1 MESTKKGG
9 EPTLARKKAFFPQ
22 KMLVLGLDMLPCTV
36 PSVLTMQK
44 QNKKNHKSNAII
56 KQLSYIFAA
65 AFCILTTLAC
75 SHLYLIDSPQKL
87 EFDFYSNKPLIIKI
101 LYTSEASA
109 NFSDERAVALEAP
122 ASSQYIKLS
131 FDIPSKTPFTHSKPY
146 HILSMCIEETYL
158 YNVIYTRCYFT
169 LLSFLN

>member
-9 EPTLARKKAFFPQ
+9 EPTLAIKKASFDQ
-22 KMLVLGLDMLPCTV
+22 KMLVFGAGYVTMHS
-36 PSVLTMQK
+36 SVRSHHAG
-44 QNKKNHKSNAII
+44 NKSDAII
-56 KQLSYIFAA
+56 KQLCYIFAA

-75 SHLYLIDSPQKL
+75 SYLYLIASPQKL
-87 EFDFYSNKPLIIKI
+87 EFDFCSNKPLIIEA

-109 NFSDERAVALEAP
+109 NFSDERAVALGAP